1 MKKTINVNLG
11 GMAFIMD
18 ENAFEALHTY
28 LETLKRKFS
37 NQAERD
43 EIISD
48 IESRIGEMLNQR
60 LNGRK
65 EVISA
70 EDVEAVIA
78 IMGKPEDIAGDD
90 EPATQAAKEEAQTT
104 TTGSTSYAYATDG
117 TVKKRLFRDP
127 DDKRVAGVI
136 AGLCHYFGI
145 DDPTWLRLAV
155 ILLCFVSF
163 GTILLIYFLLMIV
176 IPTAETPSEK
186 LQMRGEPVNIKT
198 IEKEVKEAA
207 NRAADSMRGIVKDKT
222 FFERLGE
229 VAVAIIKV
237 FGKIIL
243 AFFIVI
249 GLIILFALLAGLFG
263 VSIAGNMF
271 LTEAP
276 ELIVANPG
284 TVTLLK
290 IGLMLFVTAPI
301 IGLLY
306 TALRLIFGKRTHVRW
321 LSGTLSLVWL
331 VGTIMLLV
339 AGVRIFREYKVGTT
353 TTERVALTTPA
364 NNNLLVVLTDSSGLK
379 APAEDDGFNYDV
391 SWDGIMFNDEDISN
405 MNSIPVDEPNLELGV
420 SPDSSFYLQ
429 TSISARG
436 RNKRDAL
443 QNTALTPYHG
453 VQKDSVLNLPAYL
466 EMAKTGKLRFQRA
479 KLLLLIPEG
488 KKISFA
494 DNIDRWYAVV
504 RGNSAYN
511 DTRFANTTWTVE
523 NGAVKCIKGENHF
536 RTDDES
542 KLEDKQ
548 DKLERKMEEQQEKLE
563 RKMERMQDKIDA
575 AQDKLDN

>member
-18 ENAFEALHTY
+18 ENAFEALHNY
-28 LETLKRKFS
+28 LEALKRKFS

-43 EIISD
+43 EIMSD
-48 IESRIGEMLNQR
+48 IESRIAEMLNQQ
-60 LNGRK
+60 LSGRK

-70 EDVEAVIA
+70 ADVEAIIA
-78 IMGKPEDIAGDD
+78 QMGRPEDIAGEG
-90 EPATQAAKEEAQTT
+90 EPATEQKQSE
-104 TTGSTSYAYATDG
+104 TSYTTYTQTVSDG
-117 TVKKRLFRDP
+117 PVKKRLFRDP

-155 ILLCFVSF
+155 VLLCFVSF
-163 GTILLIYFLLMIV
+163 GTILLVYFLLMIV
-176 IPTAETPSEK
+176 IPEADSPSEK

-207 NRAADSMRGIVKDKT
+207 TRAGDSMRGIVNYKT
-222 FFERLGE
+222 IFERSGNWFLALLG
-229 VAVAIIKV
+229 II
-237 FGKIIL
+237 GKII
-243 AFFIVI
+243 AGFFIFI
-249 GLIILFALLAGLFG
+249 ALIILFALVAGLFG
-263 VSIAGNMF
+263 VSIAGNMV

-276 ELIVANPG
+276 QLIVESSG

-290 IGLMLFVTAPI
+290 FGLILFVIAPI

-321 LSGTLSLVWL
+321 LSGTLSLIWL
-331 VGTIMLLV
+331 VGAIMLVV
-339 AGVRIFREYKVGTT
+339 AGVRVFREYKVGTT
-353 TTERVALTTPA
+353 STERMALTTPA
-364 NNNLLVVLTDSSGLK
+364 ANNLLVVLTDSAGLR
-379 APAEDDGFNYDV
+379 APAEDNGFNYDV
-391 SWDGIMFNDEDISN
+391 TLDGIMFNDEDISN
-405 MNSIPVDEPNLELGV
+405 MNSIPVDEPNLELSV

-436 RNKRDAL
+436 RTKSDAL
-443 QNTALTPYHG
+443 KNTTLTPYHPA
-453 VQKDSVLNLPAYL
+453 QQDSLLKLPAYL

-488 KKISFA
+488 KTVSFA

-504 RGNSAYN
+504 RGNSAYD

-523 NGAVKCIKGENHF
+523 NGTVKCIKGENHF
-536 RTDDES
+536 RTDDDN
-542 KLEDKQ
+542 KLEEKQ
-548 DKLERKMEEQQEKLE
+548 DKLERKMEEEQQKLEHKMEKLQEKLDNTYN
-563 RKMERMQDKIDA
+563 DK
-575 AQDKLDN
+575 

>member
-18 ENAFEALHTY
+18 ENAFEALHNY

-37 NQAERD
+37 NQAERE
-43 EIISD
+43 EIMSD
-48 IESRIGEMLNQR
+48 IESRIAEMLNQQ
-60 LNGRK
+60 LSGRK

-70 EDVEAVIA
+70 EDVESIIAV
-78 IMGKPEDIAGDD
+78 MGKPEDIAGED
-90 EPATQAAKEEAQTT
+90 EPVTETKKEDTQAT
-104 TTGSTSYAYATDG
+104 STAYAYAADG

-136 AGLCHYFGI
+136 SGLCHYFGI

-176 IPTAETPSEK
+176 IPTADTPSEK

-207 NRAADSMRGIVKDKT
+207 NRATESVRGIVKDKT
-222 FFERLGE
+222 FFERLVE
-229 VAVAIIKV
+229 IIVSIAKV
-237 FGKIIL
+237 IAKIVVG
-243 AFFIVI
+243 FFVVI
-249 GLIILFALLAGLFG
+249 ALLVLFGLVAGLFG
-263 VSIAGNMF
+263 VSIAGNML

-276 ELIVANPG
+276 ELIVASSG

-290 IGLMLFVTAPI
+290 IGLILFVAAPI
-301 IGLLY
+301 VGLLY
-306 TALRLIFGKRTHVRW
+306 SALRLIFGKRTHVRW
-321 LSGTLSLVWL
+321 LSGTLSLVWV

-353 TTERVALTTPA
+353 STERIALSTPV
-364 NNNLLVVLTDSSGLK
+364 NNNLLVVLTDSAGLK
-379 APAEDDGFNYDV
+379 APAEDNGFDYDV
-391 SWDGIMFNDEDISN
+391 TLDGIMFNDEDISN
-405 MNSIPVDEPNLELGV
+405 MSSIPVDEPNLELGV

-453 VQKDSVLNLPAYL
+453 VQKDSILNLPAYL

-488 KKISFA
+488 KKLSFA

-504 RGNSAYN
+504 RGNSAYD

-536 RTDDES
+536 RADDEN
-542 KLEDKQ
+542 KLEEKQ
-548 DKLERKMEEQQEKLE
+548 DKLEQKMEEQQEKLE
-563 RKMERMQDKIDA
+563 RKMEKLQE
-575 AQDKLDN
+575 KLDNTGDTK